1 MTLKNTQANT
11 DKTQMTR
18 YYVCDIMVMA
28 CVPIVEA
35 LAPFLVEGKIY
46 IATYT
51 ISDIK
56 LRMRNTNALRF
67 LN

>member
-1 MTLKNTQANT
+1 
-11 DKTQMTR
+11 MTR

-35 LAPFLVEGKIY
+35 LAPFLVEGKIN